1 MCLKTLRN
9 FLLKDWYQIGKLVSL
24 LLRVKATGH
33 KMGTTI
39 SGIIVVMFICLTAFC
54 ILTILALWVMLCK
67 VDLSCATENSHQCVE
82 EIEMI
87 DMENGRNSS

>member
-1 MCLKTLRN
+1 MRN
-9 FLLKDWYQIGKLVSL
+9 FLLLNDWNQIRKWVSL
-24 LLRVKATGH
+24 LRRLTLTGQN
-33 KMGTTI
+33 MGTTI
-39 SGIIVVMFICLTAFC
+39 SGIFVVMFICLTAFC

>member
-1 MCLKTLRN
+1 MRN
-9 FLLKDWYQIGKLVSL
+9 FLLLNDWNQIRKWVSL
-24 LLRVKATGH
+24 LRRLTLTGQN
-33 KMGTTI
+33 MGTTI
-39 SGIIVVMFICLTAFC
+39 SGIFVVMFICLTAFC

-67 VDLSCATENSHQCVE
+67 VDLSCATENALPCVE

>member
-1 MCLKTLRN
+1 MRN
-9 FLLKDWYQIGKLVSL
+9 FLLLNDWLQFRKWVSL
-24 LLRVKATGH
+24 LRLLTPTGQN
-33 KMGTTI
+33 MGTTI
-39 SGIIVVMFICLTAFC
+39 SGIFVVMFICLTAFC

-67 VDLSCATENSHQCVE
+67 VDLSCATENSHLCVE

>member
-1 MCLKTLRN
+1 MRN
-9 FLLKDWYQIGKLVSL
+9 FLLLNDWLQIRKWVSL
-24 LLRVKATGH
+24 LRRLTPRGQN
-33 KMGTTI
+33 MGTTI
-39 SGIIVVMFICLTAFC
+39 SGIFVVMFICLTAFC